1 MLSLVSLGTFAQ
13 NVATKSTWSQ
23 WNLDTMSFTGTT
35 SGGVAYGESKV
46 CTTAN
51 NIIVQ
56 FQVLVATKHETPQAL
71 GITLWGSPD
80 NVHWYRVD
88 LNKIFAPSYAH
99 ISKTPT
105 YTYSG
110 TYPSITQPA
119 LGVNNSSGSVWTAAD
134 TIAVG
139 NGLSAG
145 SAVSYII
152 TLYNPSFNYYKFGTS
167 YQGSANTNAKVTNV
181 RWRFFT
187 RKVY

>member
-1 MLSLVSLGTFAQ
+1 MAQ

-23 WNLDTMSFTGTT
+23 WNMDTLSFTGTT
-35 SGGVAYGESKV
+35 SGGVAFGESKV

-56 FQVLVATKHETPQAL
+56 FQMVVSTKHETPQAL
-71 GITLWGSPD
+71 GLVLWGSND
-80 NVHWYRVD
+80 NTNWYRVD

-99 ISKTPT
+99 VSKSPS

-110 TYPSITQPA
+110 TYPVISQPA
-119 LGVNNSSGSVWTAAD
+119 LGVNSSAGSVWTAAD

-139 NGLSAG
+139 NGLTAG
-145 SAVSYII
+145 TAVSYIL
-152 TLYNPSFNYYKFGTS
+152 TLYNPGFNYYKFSAS
-167 YQGSANTNAKVTNV
+167 YQGSANTNAKVSSV

>member
-1 MLSLVSLGTFAQ
+1 
-13 NVATKSTWSQ
+13 
-23 WNLDTMSFTGTT
+23 MSFTGTT

-56 FQVLVATKHETPQAL
+56 FQIVVSTKHETPQAAGL
-71 GITLWGSPD
+71 TLWGSPD
-80 NVHWYRVD
+80 NVNWYRVD
-88 LNKIFAPSYAH
+88 FNKIFAPSYVH
-99 ISKTPT
+99 ISKSPS

-110 TYPSITQPA
+110 TYPAITQPA

-139 NGLSAG
+139 SGLSAG
-145 SAVSYII
+145 TAVSYII
-152 TLYNPSFNYYKFGTS
+152 TLYNPSFNYYKWGAS
-167 YQGSANTNAKVTNV
+167 VQGSANTNAKVTSF
-181 RWRFFT
+181 RFRSFT